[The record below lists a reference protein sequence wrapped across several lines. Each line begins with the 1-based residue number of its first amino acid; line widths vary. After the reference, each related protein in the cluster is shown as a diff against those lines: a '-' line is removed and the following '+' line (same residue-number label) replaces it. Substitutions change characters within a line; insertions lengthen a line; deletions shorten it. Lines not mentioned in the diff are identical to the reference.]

1 MLRVDLRVEAA
12 AEADRLT
19 QARVLASGTGPFL
32 PDGTLIGFTRRNAV
46 RRQLGRRVLLVWRL
60 ADEDAGGRLVES
72 TLVAATIEPSG
83 GWIDARR
90 ADWSNAYLLDAIDAR
105 CRAWR
110 ESVRLTVRQFTST
123 RVARERAIA
132 AAHIRAATVTF
143 EPGLFD
149 RRADRAQAAHARVAV
164 AFSEEVAARL
174 KRVEAAGALSAR
186 SPELLL
192 VLVPRHLLR
201 LES

>member
-1 MLRVDLRVEAA
+1 MLRVDLSVEAA

-19 QARVLASGTGPFL
+19 QARILAGGTGPFL

-60 ADEDAGGRLVES
+60 AHEDAGGRIVES

-83 GWIDARR
+83 GWIGARR
-90 ADWSNAYLLDAIDAR
+90 ADWSNACLLDAIDAR

-132 AAHIRAATVTF
+132 ADRMRATVTF
-143 EPGLFD
+143 QPGLFD
-149 RRADRAQAAHARVAV
+149 RRADRAQAARARVAV
-164 AFSEEVAARL
+164 ASSEEVAARL
-174 KRVEAAGALSAR
+174 KRIEAAGALSAR